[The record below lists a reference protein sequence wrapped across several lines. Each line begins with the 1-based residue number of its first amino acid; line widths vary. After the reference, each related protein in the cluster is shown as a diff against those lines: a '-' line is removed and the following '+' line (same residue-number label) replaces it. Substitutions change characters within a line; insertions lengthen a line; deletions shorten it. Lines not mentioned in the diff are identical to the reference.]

1 MKKTLKI
8 MWRTMKWTFIVLVLS
23 VVLLVGVLFFRPLPV
38 PAPIVDFVVGRHV
51 PSGVEL
57 RFDSVAFGIRHG
69 LVVEGLRVLDRDKPA
84 DDAFM
89 AGAESVFVDF
99 LGRHVMVRGARYP
112 RLPDSYYAQE
122 NHERNERVECE
133 LPNLPKFSLT
143 LDNPDIL
150 AVRAEKVVAN
160 VEVTRDRITL
170 DRIRLDWPD
179 GDPQNPIT
187 GFCYVDFLRQ
197 VVYGEVR
204 GTARQPNVRPMLVA
218 LDVPVA
224 LPYFDGFTDVP
235 ESVPSW
241 CSWKVN
247 LVNNDLDLYLDLHPK
262 LGKYN
267 NVRMDKADGRIHLH
281 IYTRE
286 DFLNY
291 TQTIGPIKAKRA
303 DGRSLSGTV
312 TVSGTNGYNTVDV
325 SATSTLPLAEALRIA
340 GFEGDYV
347 NDDVVG
353 DTKCDLQFRFPR
365 AMTDDYGLLNGR
377 GHVEVKHGQLMRMKG
392 FRGLLEAMPSVAPA
406 ISWLSDTT
414 QASCDYVI
422 ENGVVKTDGVYIEGT
437 LFSIKMYG
445 TFDIVRN
452 ELDFTV
458 RVRFTKEDSI
468 VGKLV
473 HPITWP
479 FTKLLLEFKLTGSPE
494 HPRWK
499 YISVV
504 DRIMEAIK

>member
-1 MKKTLKI
+1 MNKALQI
-8 MWRTMKWTFIVLVLS
+8 IWRAMKWTFIVLVLS
-23 VVLLVGVLFFRPLPV
+23 VVLLVGLLMIRPLPV
-38 PAPIVDFVVGRHV
+38 PAPLVDFVVERHM
-51 PSGVEL
+51 PADVEL
-57 RFDSVAFGIRHG
+57 KVDSVAFGIRHG
-69 LVVEGLRVLDRDKPA
+69 LLVEGLCVLDRNKPA
-84 DDAFM
+84 DGAFI
-89 AGAESVFVDF
+89 AGAESVSVDF
-99 LGRHVMVRGARYP
+99 FGRHVTVCGARYP
-112 RLPDSYYAQE
+112 RLPDSYYANE

-143 LDNPDIL
+143 LYDPEIL
-150 AVRAEKVVAN
+150 AVRATKVVAN
-160 VEVTRDRITL
+160 VEVTRGRITL
-170 DRIRLDWPD
+170 DRICLDWPD
-179 GDPQNPIT
+179 GDAQNPIT

-204 GTARQPNVRPMLVA
+204 GLARQPNIRPMLVA

-235 ESVPSW
+235 APVPSW

-247 LVNNDLDLYLDLHPK
+247 LVNSDLDLYLDLHPT

-281 IYTRE
+281 VYTRE

-325 SATSTLPLAEALRIA
+325 AATSTLPIAEVLKIA

-353 DTKCDLQFRFPR
+353 DAKCNLQFRFPR
-365 AMTDDYGLLNGR
+365 AMEGDYGLLNGK
-377 GHVEVKHGQLMRMKG
+377 GHIELKHGQLMRMKG

-406 ISWLSDTT
+406 VSWFSDTT
-414 QASCDYVI
+414 QASCDYTI
-422 ENGVVKTDGVYIEGT
+422 ENGILKTDGVYIEGS

-445 TFDIVRN
+445 TFDAVKN

-473 HPITWP
+473 HPLTWP
-479 FTKLLLEFKLTGSPE
+479 FTKLLLEFKLTGSSE
-494 HPRWK
+494 HPHWK

-504 DRIMEAIK
+504 DRVMEAIK